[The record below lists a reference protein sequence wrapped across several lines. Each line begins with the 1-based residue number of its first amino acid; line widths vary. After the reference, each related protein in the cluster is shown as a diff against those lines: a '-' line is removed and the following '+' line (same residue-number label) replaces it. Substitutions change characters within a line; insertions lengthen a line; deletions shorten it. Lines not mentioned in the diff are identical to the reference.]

1 MKPTNFNVLI
11 IFSLVSIIISGHHTK
26 DEWKSRSVYQI
37 LTDRFSKDD
46 NSDSTC
52 TDLSKYCG

>member
-1 MKPTNFNVLI
+1 MKPKNFNVLI
-11 IFSLVSIIISGHHTK
+11 IFSLISIIISGHHTK

-52 TDLSKYCG
+52 SDLSKY